1 MARRPVS
8 FSSDDGASLVEM
20 AMITPFLVLLLL
32 GIIEFGWF
40 FGQFN
45 EIRHAA
51 RDGARFAA
59 VSTPDLDGDADF
71 DEDDVVT
78 AVCDALNLAGS
89 GRVDVDIQQVTGD
102 QIGDTA
108 TLTITVDT
116 PSLSGAPIISSFIPS
131 DLTNEVTFRLEQPAT
146 WSDATY
152 TNQC

>member
-1 MARRPVS
+1 MARKPDS
-8 FSSDDGASLVEM
+8 SSDRGASLVEM

-59 VSTPDLDGDADF
+59 VSTPDIDGDSDF
-71 DEDDVVT
+71 DEDDVLT
-78 AVCDALNLAGS
+78 AVCAALNLAGS
-89 GRVDVDIQQVTGD
+89 NRVDVDIQQVTGD

-108 TLTITVDT
+108 TIEVTVDT

-131 DLTNEVTFRLEQPAT
+131 NLTNEVTFRLEQPAT
-146 WSDATY
+146 WSDSTY

>member
-1 MARRPVS
+1 
-8 FSSDDGASLVEM
+8 M

-59 VSTPDLDGDADF
+59 VSTPDIDGDSDF
-71 DEDDVVT
+71 DEDDVLT
-78 AVCDALNLAGS
+78 AVCAALNLAGS
-89 GRVDVDIQQVTGD
+89 NRVDVDIQQVTGD

-108 TLTITVDT
+108 TIEVTVDT

-131 DLTNEVTFRLEQPAT
+131 NLTNEVTFRLEQPAT
-146 WSDATY
+146 WSDSTY